1 MKKLALIILVIMSMF
16 AANLNAQ
23 ILDEPESPPRDSF
36 YEDISYKQRKP
47 FTFPYVRKAD
57 VVWEWRIW
65 RVIDFREKQNQVFY
79 YPIAPDQGRVNLFY
93 ALEQAID
100 DGRIKVYYD
109 DEFKEEIL
117 DWQEVKMSLIP
128 AQTITIDVE
137 DIDGTLYQQDTLIPI
152 ALKTEDI
159 KTLRIKENW
168 FIDKNRTVQDVRISG
183 FSPIYYRVTD
193 EGAAPI
199 PYPLFWVRYDDPE
212 VRELLANTE
221 VYNFKNDAQRRTYDD
236 IFLKRMFSSYIIRES
251 NIYSTRTINQ
261 YTSGD
266 ESLLESNNIKN
277 AIYNFEEDMWE
288 Y

>member
-100 DGRIKVYYD
+100 DGRIKVYHD

-137 DIDGTLYQQDTLIPI
+137 DIDGTLYQQDTLIQI
-152 ALKTEDI
+152 ALRIEDI

>member
-137 DIDGTLYQQDTLIPI
+137 DIDGTLYQQDTLIQI
-152 ALKTEDI
+152 ALRTEDI

>member
-100 DGRIKVYYD
+100 DGRIKVYHD

>member
-100 DGRIKVYYD
+100 DGRIKVYHD

-137 DIDGTLYQQDTLIPI
+137 DIDGTLYQQDTLIQI
-152 ALKTEDI
+152 ALRTEDI